1 MIRLSEAGF
10 CPPVYG
16 TFNNGLVYG
25 FVPGQP
31 LSSDD
36 LGDPHL
42 AQLIARKMAQWHSLP
57 ISDKEAKSPALF
69 QTMRSWLKEC
79 TTL

>member
-1 MIRLSEAGF
+1 MVRLSKAGF

-25 FVPGQP
+25 FVPGRT
-31 LSSDD
+31 LSLDD
-36 LGDPHL
+36 AADPHL
-42 AQLIARKMAQWHSLP
+42 AQLIARKMAQLHSMP

-69 QTMRSWLKEC
+69 QTLRLWLKEG